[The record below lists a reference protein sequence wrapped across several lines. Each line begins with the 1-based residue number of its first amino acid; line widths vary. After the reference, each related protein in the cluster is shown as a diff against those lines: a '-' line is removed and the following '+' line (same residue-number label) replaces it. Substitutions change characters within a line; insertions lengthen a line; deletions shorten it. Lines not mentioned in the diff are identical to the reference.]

1 MRQIVTGVIITVAIL
16 SARFSSAAENPTAE
30 HTITVQIHDYSS
42 VPADS
47 LSSATAIVTRMYERI
62 GVRIQWRGVVRWE
75 GRRPR
80 YEGREETSHAA
91 AQMTLIILNPKMAAR
106 GHMAPDVL
114 GFAAVP
120 DEGMGAIAYAI
131 YDRVRSVAREV
142 PTNEGS
148 LLGFVMAH
156 EIGHLMLGRGSHSET
171 GLMNGRWDIHE
182 LGRVDLLK
190 LQFSDQQAAQIR
202 STIESESML
211 LARAT
216 PR

>member
-1 MRQIVTGVIITVAIL
+1 MRQLATGFIITVAIL
-16 SARFSSAAENPTAE
+16 GARFSCASASADAEQ
-30 HTITVQIHDYSS
+30 TITVQIHDYSH
-42 VPADS
+42 VPAES
-47 LSSATAIVTRMYERI
+47 LSSATAIVTRMYEDI
-62 GVRIQWRGVVRWE
+62 GVRIKWRGVVRWE

-80 YEGREETSHAA
+80 YEDGDTSRKA
-91 AQMTLIILNPKMAAR
+91 AQVTVIILNPKMALR
-106 GHMAPDVL
+106 GQVAPDVL

-131 YDRVRSVAREV
+131 YDRVRSVALEV
-142 PTNEGS
+142 PTSDGT

-156 EIGHLMLGRGSHSET
+156 EIGHLMLPRGSHSHG
-171 GLMNGRWDIHE
+171 GLMKGDWDVHE

-202 STIESESML
+202 STIESESRV